1 MLIIFA
7 GLPATGKTAIAR
19 ELARRLG
26 ATYLRVDSI
35 EQAIHA
41 SRIENGAADA
51 PIHDEGYR
59 VAYSLAEDN
68 LRLGLT
74 VVADSVNPLQ
84 ITRDAWLSVA
94 RRANTPSLEVEIIC
108 SDPKEH
114 RRRVGSRVADIPGLP
129 GLKLPTW
136 QDVQAREYH
145 PWTRD
150 RVQIDTA
157 KLTVEESVT
166 KLQKIIRAHA
176 GA

>member
-1 MLIIFA
+1 MLIIFS

-26 ATYLRVDSI
+26 ALYLRIDSI
-35 EQAIHA
+35 EQAIRA
-41 SRIENGAADA
+41 TRIESNASDA
-51 PIHDEGYR
+51 PIYDEGYR

-84 ITRDAWLSVA
+84 ITRDAWLAVA
-94 RRANTPSLEVEIIC
+94 CRANTPSLEVEVIC
-108 SDPKEH
+108 FDPKEH
-114 RRRVGSRVADIPGLP
+114 QRRVESRLTDIP
-129 GLKLPTW
+129 GLKLPSW

-157 KLTVEESVT
+157 KLTAEESVA
-166 KLQKIIRAHA
+166 KLQKIIR
-176 GA
+176 GMTSRK